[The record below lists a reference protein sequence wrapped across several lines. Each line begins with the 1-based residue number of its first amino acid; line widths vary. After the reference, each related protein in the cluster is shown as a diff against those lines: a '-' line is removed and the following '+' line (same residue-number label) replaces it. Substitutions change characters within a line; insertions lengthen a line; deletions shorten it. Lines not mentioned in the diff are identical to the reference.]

1 MLCPLYCY
9 RVPSLQLSLGLG
21 CSVPLYCAASS
32 AVPCPYA
39 LLCSALHRPTAL
51 LCSVILVNRPGVTEL
66 CSGAS
71 WQMLDGL
78 SSPLEGNSGWSV
90 WTCNSGASTTH
101 PNLIATDPQ
110 ILYLVSGYCEGA
122 QEATAEHSLAALP
135 GIYSATK
142 IHLSA
147 KFYFSSQWTSRGAY
161 WRFSM
166 PGWHYQLGVYQY
178 YAFARAPGQS
188 GSSSDLYYQIS
199 ANTWYTME
207 VDIDLVSNTTEGILV
222 LSSSSAVLASW
233 TAAPLSRS
241 TPSSALTTYTSYFRM
256 DSLATFPG
264 GHRVGNPTV
273 VLPGATDVPS
283 AATTSEPTS
292 EPIADESGFGM
303 ACKTHGCA
311 GQCNDWPDYGNQ
323 ANCEASCDR
332 LASGSTIQACQA
344 AAGGSTFGCG
354 YSICSDESYGWLAFQ
369 GHTLSYIHNKKPSSI

>member
-1 MLCPLYCY
+1 
-9 RVPSLQLSLGLG
+9 
-21 CSVPLYCAASS
+21 
-32 AVPCPYA
+32 
-39 LLCSALHRPTAL
+39 
-51 LCSVILVNRPGVTEL
+51 
-66 CSGAS
+66 
-71 WQMLDGL
+71 MLDGL

-147 KFYFSSQWTSRGAY
+147 KFYFSSQWTSRGAS

-166 PGWHYQLGVYQY
+166 PGWHYQFGVYQY
-178 YAFARAPGQS
+178 YAYARAPGQS

-241 TPSSALTTYTSYFRM
+241 TPNSALTTYTSYFRM

-273 VLPGATDVPS
+273 VLPGPTDVPS
-283 AATTSEPTS
+283 AATTSETVRLEATLDIEVIIPRALSSALTTLL
-292 EPIADESGFGM
+292 PAD
-303 ACKTHGCA
+303 
-311 GQCNDWPDYGNQ
+311 
-323 ANCEASCDR
+323 
-332 LASGSTIQACQA
+332 
-344 AAGGSTFGCG
+344 
-354 YSICSDESYGWLAFQ
+354 WL
-369 GHTLSYIHNKKPSSI
+369 